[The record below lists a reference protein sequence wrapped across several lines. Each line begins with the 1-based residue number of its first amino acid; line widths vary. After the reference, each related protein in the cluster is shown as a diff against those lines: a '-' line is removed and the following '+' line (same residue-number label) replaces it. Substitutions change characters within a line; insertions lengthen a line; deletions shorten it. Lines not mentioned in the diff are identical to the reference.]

1 MHIELLQQAAEHAGL
16 FTLAIAFLSGLV
28 FSFNPVALASIPVA
42 LAYVTKARTARESI
56 LFAAAFTLGMIVVQV
71 LVGFIAG
78 FGGSLVAEL
87 VDRKWG
93 LLLGPIL
100 IVLGLVWA
108 GWIRLPL
115 PPLLFKATRPTTL
128 LGSFGLGAMF
138 AVAVCPVCT
147 PELVVLIGAAA
158 AIASPLFGA
167 ALLLA
172 FSIGRA
178 IPIVLGA
185 SAVGWLE
192 NLSGLSKYQR
202 RFELL
207 GGITLIGSGLY
218 MLNAY
223 YFWIPEL
230 AI

>member
-1 MHIELLQQAAEHAGL
+1 MHIESLQQVTEHAGL
-16 FTLAIAFLSGLV
+16 LALGIAFLAGLV

-42 LAYVTKARTARESI
+42 LAYVTKARTTKESI

-78 FGGSLVAEL
+78 LGGSVVAKL
-87 VDRKWG
+87 IDRQWG

-100 IVLGLVWA
+100 ILLGLIWA

-128 LGSFGLGAMF
+128 LGSFALGAVF
-138 AVAVCPVCT
+138 SVAVCPVCT

-158 AIASPLFGA
+158 ALGSPLFGA

-178 IPIVLGA
+178 IPIMLGA

-192 NLSGLSKYQR
+192 NLSVLSKYQK
-202 RFELL
+202 RFELS
-207 GGITLIGSGLY
+207 GAVALIGSGLY